1 MIMKIVV
8 IIILIIIALLGY
20 LFFTEYRDNILF
32 RGESFSESYGV
43 KVILD
48 YIVPKDTRVLDNR
61 LFYVFG
67 KTTVRDFYMIKILV
81 FLCSIVVAVSVVTT
95 NVLSNKLSV
104 FTTNPG
110 ELPYS
115 INESEYNILSRD
127 LTFSTIDEEQDL
139 YYLARNMRESDNYSR
154 YLTTDT
160 TLLYEAVEAMST
172 ALDNTFGLSEM
183 FALIAILLLG
193 WFSPNMILS
202 LLFKL
207 LKSDMSY
214 EYAKLESYIYLN
226 CDQRVETILVG
237 LANEAVVYRE
247 LFKAFLLRYRED
259 RFLSYSLILSNH
271 GFTQEFKTLVEYL
284 SLLENGTAEA
294 VKAKINI
301 NRRNYMDKLKI
312 DIRKSA
318 KNKRDFLHSACL
330 ISIVIGLGGVLVT
343 LITSAL

>member
-1 MIMKIVV
+1 MIIKITVFV
-8 IIILIIIALLGY
+8 IFLIIALLGY
-20 LFFTEYRDNILF
+20 LFYTEYRDNILF

-67 KTTVRDFYMIKILV
+67 NTTVRDFYMVKILV
-81 FLCSIVVAVSVVTT
+81 FLCSIVVCVAVVTT
-95 NVLSNKLSV
+95 NVLSNRLHV
-104 FTTNPG
+104 FTTPPG
-110 ELPYS
+110 DLPYVIS
-115 INESEYNILSRD
+115 ESEYEVLSLD
-127 LTFSTIDEEQDL
+127 LTFNTIDEEKDL
-139 YYLARNMRESDNYSR
+139 YNLTRNMRSSSEYNR

-160 TLLYEAVEAMST
+160 NLLYEAIESMSY
-172 ALDNTFGLSEM
+172 ALNNTFGVGEILV
-183 FALIAILLLG
+183 AIIILLLG
-193 WFSPNMILS
+193 WFLPNIILS

-259 RFLSYSLILSNH
+259 RFLSYSLILSNQ
-271 GFTQEFKTLVEYL
+271 GFTQEFKTLIEYL
-284 SLLENGTAEA
+284 SLLENGTTQS
-294 VKAKINI
+294 VKSKITI

-312 DIRKSA
+312 DIRRSA

-330 ISIVIGLGGVLVT
+330 ISVIIGLGGVLVT
-343 LITSAL
+343 LIKSAL